1 MSPYVNDSNR
11 SSLSE
16 HRHCQ
21 ESARATTLLS
31 ELTVGKLVCCFRRR
45 EIMEMNRLPPDY
57 SSAHN
62 IAWAHSWSIHTARR
76 NLPIMGYKR
85 HHVTIKAAD
94 NSVVCLT
101 EPCGTLSHHIQ
112 YRLNIRRRT
121 CNHTKDLARRGLL
134 LQRLREFLE

>member
-31 ELTVGKLVCCFRRR
+31 ELTVGKLVCYFRRR
-45 EIMEMNRLPPDY
+45 EIMQMNRLPPDY

-62 IAWAHSWSIHTARR
+62 IPWAHSWSIHTARR

-101 EPCGTLSHHIQ
+101 EPRGIFSYHIQ
-112 YRLNIRRRT
+112 YRLNIRRRAGDDT
-121 CNHTKDLARRGLL
+121 
-134 LQRLREFLE
+134 QEFHSSPSAAPTTP